1 MALPP
6 STMAA
11 IELDKINVYYG
22 DSHVIQDL
30 SLRVDRGDAVSI
42 LGRNGVGK
50 TTTLR
55 AIMGL
60 TPPRSGK
67 VAVLNTDVSGWQ
79 PHQIARKRVA
89 YVPAERHI
97 FPGLSVQEN
106 LQLARRSDE
115 QAHGWDIAQIY
126 ALFPVLGVR
135 RHQDGSTLSGGEQQM
150 LAIGRALMGN
160 PEIML
165 LDEPSQGLAPVFVN
179 AFAEI
184 VKGLCERH
192 GLTLLLVEQNF
203 NLAFKLAGRHFL
215 MESKG
220 RIRGVATTEELL
232 GKNGILEE
240 HLAL

>member
-1 MALPP
+1 MATPP
-6 STMAA
+6 STAPA

-22 DSHVIQDL
+22 DSHVLQDL
-30 SLRVDRGDAVSI
+30 SIRVDRGDAVSI

-50 TTTLR
+50 TTALR

-67 VAVLNTDVSGWQ
+67 VAVMNADVSGWQ

-97 FPGLSVQEN
+97 FPGMSVQEN
-106 LQLARRSDE
+106 LVLAERPES
-115 QAHGWDIAQIY
+115 QAGGWDIAQIY

-135 RHQDGSTLSGGEQQM
+135 RKQDGSTLSGGEQQM
-150 LAIGRALMGN
+150 LALARALMGN
-160 PEIML
+160 PQIML
-165 LDEPSQGLAPVFVN
+165 LDEPSQGLAPLFVN

-203 NLAFKLAGRHFL
+203 NLAFKLAKRHYL

-220 RIRGVATTEELL
+220 RIRGLATTEELL
-232 GKNGILEE
+232 ANNSILEE

>member
-1 MALPP
+1 MPP
-6 STMAA
+6 SSA
-11 IELDKINVYYG
+11 IELDKINVYYE
-22 DSHVIQDL
+22 DSHVLQDL
-30 SLRVDRGDAVSI
+30 SIRVDRGDAVSI

-67 VAVLNTDVSGWQ
+67 IAILDADVTGLQ
-79 PHQIARKRVA
+79 PHQIARKGVA

-97 FPGLSVQEN
+97 FPGLAVEEN
-106 LQLARRSDE
+106 LLLAKRSDT
-115 QAHGWDIAQIY
+115 QTDGWDIPQIY

-135 RHQDGSTLSGGEQQM
+135 RRQDGSTLSGGEQQM

-160 PEIML
+160 PQIML
-165 LDEPSQGLAPVFVN
+165 LDEPSQGLAPVFVS

-184 VKGLCERH
+184 VKTLCERH

-203 NLAFKLAGRHFL
+203 NLAFKLAGRHYL

-220 RIRGVATTEELL
+220 RIRGMATTEELL
-232 GKNGILEE
+232 GNDSILEQ
-240 HLAL
+240 HLAV